1 MMPPIFWIATEP
13 TGRLHIID
21 LWTDLDSLKP
31 SATDEA
37 IMVGFPPLPEPV
49 DAFLG
54 AKCRSPA
61 VVAYEPKPST
71 AQCAALY

>member
-37 IMVGFPPLPEPV
+37 NYGRLP
-49 DAFLG
+49 
-54 AKCRSPA
+54 
-61 VVAYEPKPST
+61 
-71 AQCAALY
+71 AAP

>member
-1 MMPPIFWIATEP
+1 MANRQTFVSVPLLSTADAIADEISEARLMMPPIFWIATEP

-37 IMVGFPPLPEPV
+37 NYGRLP
-49 DAFLG
+49 
-54 AKCRSPA
+54 
-61 VVAYEPKPST
+61 
-71 AQCAALY
+71 AAP